1 MSCPPGHNRGVSRID
16 GMASRLVIVAVLA
29 LGLVGM
35 HHLVVVACH
44 HVASSSTS
52 VAAPLA
58 LDAHDSGS
66 HAAGHGLPAPAPQ
79 DAPHDAP
86 SGLMG
91 AAATCLAIVLMLVL
105 LVAPRLMSRLRRVL
119 VPDRLPSPRRVVARL
134 LEPPDLHL
142 LSVSRT

>member
-1 MSCPPGHNRGVSRID
+1 
-16 GMASRLVIVAVLA
+16 MASRLVIVAVLA

-44 HVASSSTS
+44 HVAASSTS

-58 LDAHDSGS
+58 PDAHDSGS
-66 HAAGHGLPAPAPQ
+66 HGAGHGLPADEPDGSPT
-79 DAPHDAP
+79 
-86 SGLMG
+86 GLMG

-119 VPDRLPSPRRVVARL
+119 VPDRLPSSRRVVARL